1 MISWSVPKASLVGI
15 AVFVLG
21 NGLYLA
27 FSHYEL
33 LRLVLLGTPG
43 FAAFAAAYW
52 APRWKMAVGISM
64 AVYGAALG
72 ELMARVYEYLGGH
85 VDHIGGLAA
94 TLLILL
100 AYYGAISIVGSL
112 AGTFLSKRRS
122 IKVSRGDTPI
132 DE

>member
-1 MISWSVPKASLVGI
+1 MIRWSVPKASLAGI

-21 NGLYLA
+21 DALYLA

-52 APRWKMAVGISM
+52 APRWKMAAGMSM
-64 AVYGAALG
+64 AAYGAALG
-72 ELMARVYEYLGGH
+72 ELMARVYEYSGGH

-100 AYYGAISIVGSL
+100 AYYGVASVVGSL
-112 AGTFLSKRRS
+112 AGAFLSNRRS
-122 IKVSRGDTPI
+122 MTADKGLS
-132 DE
+132 

>member
-1 MISWSVPKASLVGI
+1 MIRWSVPKASLTGI

-27 FSHYEL
+27 FSHHEL

-43 FAAFAAAYW
+43 LAAFAAAYW
-52 APRWKMAVGISM
+52 APRWKMAVGMSM
-64 AVYGAALG
+64 AVYGVALG
-72 ELMARVYEYLGGH
+72 ELMARVYEYFGGH

-100 AYYGAISIVGSL
+100 AYYGAISVVGSL
-112 AGTFLSKRRS
+112 AGAFLSNRRS
-122 IKVSRGDTPI
+122 MMAGKGLS
-132 DE
+132 

>member
-1 MISWSVPKASLVGI
+1 MIRWSVPKASLAGI

-21 NGLYLA
+21 DALYLA

-43 FAAFAAAYW
+43 FAAFVAAYW
-52 APRWKMAVGISM
+52 TPRWKIAVGMSM
-64 AVYGAALG
+64 AIYGAVLG
-72 ELMARVYEYLGGH
+72 ELMARVYEYSGGH

-100 AYYGAISIVGSL
+100 AYYGAISIVGSM
-112 AGTFLSKRRS
+112 AGAFLSKRQP
-122 IKVSRGDTPI
+122 G
-132 DE
+132 